1 MRALPTYDQARML
14 PQALARTVTEANAD
28 ANGHMNVRHYV
39 GIFDDAEWA
48 YYDGMGMGYAAA
60 QEGTGGIFML
70 EQHLTYRREVLV
82 GEETSVHVRMLARTD
97 KVLHSIAYLLNHT
110 RHEVAAAMEGLECWV
125 DYDTRRISPFPRQ
138 GAVALD
144 ELIAEAAAL
153 DWVLELSGALTL
165 AKSRPG
171 AAAE

>member
-82 GEETSVHVRMLARTD
+82 GEETSVDLPGIGSSTA
-97 KVLHSIAYLLNHT
+97 
-110 RHEVAAAMEGLECWV
+110 EVATQAAAGRV
-125 DYDTRRISPFPRQ
+125 PDRI
-138 GAVALD
+138 VALD

-153 DWVLELSGALTL
+153 DSVPELSGALTL